1 LPNQLQDNTYPAIGL
16 VVRLWHGYLKRHWRW
31 LILAVVLMIIEG
43 STLGILSYTLQ
54 PMFDRVLVGRDADAV
69 WLIGGAIMALFCIR
83 AVAGV
88 SQRIILTRVGQL
100 STTQMQ
106 ADLVSHVMRL
116 DSLFFHDN
124 PPGALMERVQGDTNV
139 VQQVWKVLIQGA
151 ARDAV
156 ALISLGIVAVSID
169 LQWALTALIGIPALI
184 LPAMVLQRYIRRKAR
199 SMRQISAKRSTRL
212 SEIFQ
217 GIDPIKL
224 NRLEDYQ
231 SGRFRSLIDQIVRTQ
246 IRTDAGAATLPGLLD
261 VMTGVGFFAVL
272 VLGGQDILSG
282 EKTVGQFMS
291 FFTAM
296 ALAFQP
302 LRRLATMAGV
312 LQTTAA
318 SLERIYTLFDLKPGI
333 TSAPGAVAAPKDT
346 TIVFDD
352 VHFAYADHP
361 VLNGATFTAKAGE
374 TTALVGA
381 SGAGKST
388 VFSLLTRLIE
398 RQSGTITVG
407 GTPLETIDLGAL
419 RDLYSVVAQD
429 ALLFDETLR
438 ENVVLGRSD
447 IDDAR
452 LSAAIDA
459 AHLTEFLA
467 SQPQGLE
474 MPAGPRGSNLSGGQ
488 RQRVA
493 IARAVLRDAPIL
505 LLLSTIRAADTI
517 VVLDRGRVVDQGTH
531 DELLARDGIYAGLY
545 RLQFEET

>member
-1 LPNQLQDNTYPAIGL
+1 
-16 VVRLWHGYLKRHWRW
+16 
-31 LILAVVLMIIEG
+31 MIIEG

-124 PPGALMERVQGDTNV
+124 PPGALMERVQGDTTV

-346 TIVFDD
+346 TIDFDD
-352 VHFAYADHP
+352 VQFAYADHP

-505 LLLSTIRAADTI
+505 LLDEATSALDAKSEAAVQAALEELSHGRTTLVIAHRLSTIRAADKI